1 MFVAD
6 SDYKGFKTGYKI
18 IFSFPS
24 SQILIIA
31 VFLMVLSQSILSYV
45 LGKSIQDIFVLYIII
60 ILASLLLYVMTR
72 QILNFKRFLG
82 LILSLLLL
90 MTPFLFSRNNP
101 IIFSPVGLLLLGVIA
116 YIFNSPSTSLPFFLA
131 SAFITLATGN
141 YIAVF
146 IDVIIVLIILLLFN
160 RVDQRIIHVAG
171 VSGIEFLRTFFLYIL
186 ADIKNPLEDYL
197 KKISVVRT
205 VPIHVFD
212 FISTR
217 DGRVIGRIVVSDIHP
232 GPLREVGGSTLPQ
245 LIMNSKTPTLYL
257 KGPSTHSEN
266 LASSENLDK
275 ILALIETTDQPLSH
289 GSCLFIKT
297 NHTETIAIT
306 SLIFGEN
313 VPALVFLDPLVPLED
328 MPYRLQ
334 LELENKGIIFV
345 DSHSTISKKYD
356 IILPESSEY
365 FNTLKEILNTLI
377 DPPHFSHKN
386 NPILKVSFKKI
397 DYSDSREVSQGGIN
411 IAFLDNGE
419 KSVSI
424 VAIDGNNMDIRFK
437 TALLHELKSLVDT
450 PLIATTDTHVYSG
463 RFTGIEYIP
472 VGSSN
477 PDSLRE
483 IIVKGVEETSQKL
496 EPVNVTYRVIAVKD
510 YFISGEML
518 DKISKETEK
527 NVRDGFTIFALIIL
541 ELFLFSFLPL

>member
-1 MFVAD
+1 MFVTGG
-6 SDYKGFKTGYKI
+6 DYKGFKTGYKI

-24 SQILIIA
+24 SQILII
-31 VFLMVLSQSILSYV
+31 VIFLTALSQSILGYV
-45 LGKSIQDIFVLYIII
+45 LGKNVQNIFVLYAIIV
-60 ILASLLLYVMTR
+60 LASILLYAMSR

-90 MTPFLFSRNNP
+90 TSPFLFSTNNP
-101 IIFSPVGLLLLGVIA
+101 IILSPAGLLLLGIIA
-116 YIFNSPSTSLPFFLA
+116 YLFSSPNASLPFFLA
-131 SAFITLATGN
+131 SAFIPLATGN
-141 YIAVF
+141 YIAVSV
-146 IDVIIVLIILLLFN
+146 DVIIVLVILLLLN
-160 RVDQRIIHVAG
+160 RVDQRIIRVAG
-171 VSGIEFLRTFFLYIL
+171 VSGIDFLRTFFLYIL

-205 VPIHVFD
+205 IPIHIFD

-232 GPLREVGGSTLPQ
+232 GPLREVGSSTLPQ
-245 LIMNSKTPTLYL
+245 LVMNSKTPTLYL

-275 ILALIETTDQPLSH
+275 ILALIETHDQTLFH

-297 NHTETIAIT
+297 NRTETMAIT

-334 LELENKGIIFV
+334 LELESKGIILV
-345 DSHSTISKKYD
+345 DNHSTISKKYD

-365 FNTLKEILNTLI
+365 FNTLKEVLNTLI
-377 DPPHFSHKN
+377 DLPRFSHKN
-386 NPILKVSFKKI
+386 NPILKASFKKI
-397 DYSDSREVSQGGIN
+397 NYSDGREVSQGGIN
-411 IAFLDNGE
+411 VAFLDNGE

-424 VAIDGNNMDIRFK
+424 VAIDGNNMNIRFK
-437 TALLHELKSLVDT
+437 SALFHELKSLVDT
-450 PLIATTDTHVYSG
+450 PLITTTDTHVYSG

-477 PDSLRE
+477 SDSLRE
-483 IIVKGVEETSQKL
+483 IIIKGVNEASQKL
-496 EPVNVTYRVIAVKD
+496 EPVNVTYRVVAVKD

-527 NVRDGFTIFALIIL
+527 NIRDGFTIFALIIL
-541 ELFLFSFLPL
+541 EMFLFSLLPF